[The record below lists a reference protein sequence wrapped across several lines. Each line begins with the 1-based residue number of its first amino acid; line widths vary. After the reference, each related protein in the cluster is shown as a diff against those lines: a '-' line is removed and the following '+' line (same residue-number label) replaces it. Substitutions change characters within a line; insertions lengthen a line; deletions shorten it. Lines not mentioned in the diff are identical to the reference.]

1 MISRIAVFITVVL
14 FAVTVVAIDTGKAFE
29 DPAMQAR
36 YEALISEVRCVTCQN
51 QNIKDSNA
59 LIASDLRR
67 EIRRLMSEGKTDAE
81 VADFLVARYG
91 DFILYRPQ
99 FRGKT
104 LFLWLAPF
112 LLLFFGTFVLV
123 RVVRHRSALPIDDDT
138 GSEGTGQ

>member
-1 MISRIAVFITVVL
+1 MISRTAIVVAAVL
-14 FAVTVVAIDTGKAFE
+14 FALTAVAIDSGKAFD
-29 DPAMQAR
+29 DPVMQAR

-59 LIASDLRR
+59 LIAADLRR

-81 VADFLVARYG
+81 IADFLVTRYG

-104 LFLWLAPF
+104 LFLWVAPF
-112 LLLFFGTFVLV
+112 LLLFFGTIVLV
-123 RVVRHRSALPIDDDT
+123 RVVRHRSTLPIDENA
-138 GSEGTGQ
+138 GSEGPGQ